1 MLGSYLSK
9 RNHKGLV
16 LGANNTTCVCVIVG
30 AKHMVAEMNVREFSI
45 SKNDRTSNSNS
56 KFLTLPT
63 ILTLG
68 RVAAVPLLVASMFVI
83 RFRFLFFFF
92 FLSRRDAIQFVSS
105 LFLFSNYTHVLAS
118 SRFTCY
124 NAIFLCT
131 DLI

>member
-92 FLSRRDAIQFVSS
+92 FFISKGCNSICFFVIS
-105 LFLFSNYTHVLAS
+105 FLKLYTRACV
-118 SRFTCY
+118 
-124 NAIFLCT
+124 I
-131 DLI
+131 

>member
-92 FLSRRDAIQFVSS
+92 FYLEGMQFN
-105 LFLFSNYTHVLAS
+105 LFLRYFFSQITHTCLRHLDSLVTMLS
-118 SRFTCY
+118 SC
-124 NAIFLCT
+124 A
-131 DLI
+131 LI

>member
-56 KFLTLPT
+56 NFLTLPT

-83 RFRFLFFFF
+83 LWRFKFFFF
-92 FLSRRDAIQFVSS
+92 KCFS
-105 LFLFSNYTHVLAS
+105 LFLPLGFPKCHVRSLSPHLSTTA
-118 SRFTCY
+118 TPI
-124 NAIFLCT
+124 AP
-131 DLI
+131 